1 VWKQAARYVPVSLAL
16 SSLASLIGVAA
27 ASSAQ
32 NASPAVTQEQ
42 AAFFESKV
50 RPVLAANCL
59 ACHGEKEQRGGIRLD
74 GRAHLLAPAKGEP
87 LINLASPPA
96 SRLIRAIQQAGPIK
110 MPPNGRLRDSEIA
123 AISEW
128 VRIGAPWPET
138 PPTAPATT
146 DYVIRPEQR
155 DFWSFRPV
163 RRPPLPAVKNAGWAR
178 NPVDR
183 FVLEAL
189 EAKGLKPAP
198 AADRRTLIRRATL
211 DLIGLPPTPEEAE
224 AFVSDNAPNAWEKV
238 IDRLLAS
245 PQYGERWGRR
255 WLDLV
260 RYADSNGLDE
270 NVAFA
275 HAYLYRDYVVK
286 AMNADKPYD
295 DFIMEQLAG
304 DLLPTDDESL
314 RAERLTATGF
324 LTLGAKVLAEPDKD
338 KMLMDIVDEQ
348 IEVTSKAFMGLT
360 VTCARCHNHKFDP
373 ISTRDY
379 YALAGIF
386 KSTKAMQT
394 LSTVAMWNER
404 PIESK
409 AIEAARKAYEP
420 RISEARAAVQLAKE
434 RARDEIVSAFRKD
447 AEKYARAGWEA
458 AESGEP
464 LSLGDAPATPGGPT
478 RIIVEAEKFAR
489 GNVGIDTTHW
499 GRQIGIIYN
508 LNPPDV
514 AEWDVNVPAAGS
526 YQLEFR
532 YASEEERPV
541 KLTLNGK
548 VIRESTCGANTGS
561 FFPEGQRWEVQG
573 IFAFAAGKNTI
584 RIDCAGVIPHFDK
597 VLISAITP
605 PEGGKPARTVA
616 DIAQAEG
623 LDLARLKI
631 AARLMKG
638 RRDPATLKPEELAK
652 EAEGLAAR
660 FADEIKAKADPLYS
674 KDQKHAVDVAETRLK
689 GVEAAQPKPP
699 MVMAVEEGQIAD
711 CKVHIRG
718 DTTNLGDLVPRRF
731 LTVLCGDNQKPID
744 SSRSGRL
751 ELAQWLASPTHPL
764 TSRVAVNRIWQDHFG
779 DGIVRTPDNWGFLG
793 LKPTHPELLDWLAA
807 TFVEPVGM
815 TASVRGAGRPSGYG
829 CGWSFKRL
837 HRLIMMS
844 NTYKMASTADAMTTA
859 RASLADPENRLLWRF
874 NRRRMEAEPFR
885 DSMLFVSGKIDLSLG
900 GSLLKTEN
908 HGYVTNDQSG
918 NAAQYNSPRR
928 SLYLPVIRNALF
940 DMFQAFDVGDPSMVN
955 AKRNATTVAPQ
966 ALYVMNS
973 PFVLE
978 QSKAFAERLLA
989 RTNLSDRQRIDE
1001 AYRLTISRPA
1011 TPVEIDRLL
1020 RFVTAYD
1027 ARLAGTEKDP
1037 AKRRIAS
1044 WSAACQALFGSNE
1057 FIYVN

>member
-1 VWKQAARYVPVSLAL
+1 
-16 SSLASLIGVAA
+16 
-27 ASSAQ
+27 
-32 NASPAVTQEQ
+32 
-42 AAFFESKV
+42 
-50 RPVLAANCL
+50 
-59 ACHGEKEQRGGIRLD
+59 
-74 GRAHLLAPAKGEP
+74 
-87 LINLASPPA
+87 
-96 SRLIRAIQQAGPIK
+96 
-110 MPPNGRLRDSEIA
+110 
-123 AISEW
+123 
-128 VRIGAPWPET
+128 
-138 PPTAPATT
+138 
-146 DYVIRPEQR
+146 
-155 DFWSFRPV
+155 
-163 RRPPLPAVKNAGWAR
+163 
-178 NPVDR
+178 
-183 FVLEAL
+183 
-189 EAKGLKPAP
+189 
-198 AADRRTLIRRATL
+198 
-211 DLIGLPPTPEEAE
+211 
-224 AFVSDNAPNAWEKV
+224 
-238 IDRLLAS
+238 
-245 PQYGERWGRR
+245 
-255 WLDLV
+255 
-260 RYADSNGLDE
+260 
-270 NVAFA
+270 
-275 HAYLYRDYVVK
+275 
-286 AMNADKPYD
+286 
-295 DFIMEQLAG
+295 
-304 DLLPTDDESL
+304 
-314 RAERLTATGF
+314 
-324 LTLGAKVLAEPDKD
+324 
-338 KMLMDIVDEQ
+338 
-348 IEVTSKAFMGLT
+348 
-360 VTCARCHNHKFDP
+360 
-373 ISTRDY
+373 
-379 YALAGIF
+379 
-386 KSTKAMQT
+386 
-394 LSTVAMWNER
+394 
-404 PIESK
+404 
-409 AIEAARKAYEP
+409 
-420 RISEARAAVQLAKE
+420 
-434 RARDEIVSAFRKD
+434 
-447 AEKYARAGWEA
+447 
-458 AESGEP
+458 
-464 LSLGDAPATPGGPT
+464 
-478 RIIVEAEKFAR
+478 
-489 GNVGIDTTHW
+489 
-499 GRQIGIIYN
+499 
-508 LNPPDV
+508 
-514 AEWDVNVPAAGS
+514 
-526 YQLEFR
+526 
-532 YASEEERPV
+532 
-541 KLTLNGK
+541 
-548 VIRESTCGANTGS
+548 
-561 FFPEGQRWEVQG
+561 
-573 IFAFAAGKNTI
+573 
-584 RIDCAGVIPHFDK
+584 
-597 VLISAITP
+597 
-605 PEGGKPARTVA
+605 
-616 DIAQAEG
+616 
-623 LDLARLKI
+623 
-631 AARLMKG
+631 
-638 RRDPATLKPEELAK
+638 
-652 EAEGLAAR
+652 
-660 FADEIKAKADPLYS
+660 
-674 KDQKHAVDVAETRLK
+674 
-689 GVEAAQPKPP
+689 